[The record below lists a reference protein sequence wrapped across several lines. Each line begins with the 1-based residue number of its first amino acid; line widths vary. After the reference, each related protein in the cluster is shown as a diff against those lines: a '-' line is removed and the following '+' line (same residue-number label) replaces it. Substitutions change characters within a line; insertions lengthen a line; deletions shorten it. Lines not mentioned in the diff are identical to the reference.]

1 MTDGQR
7 RNLELVSFLAAGA
20 LAGVLTGLV
29 APLGA
34 FSRAEL
40 PLFYVA
46 SALFGTM
53 AWISARRRSLFP
65 GLLLVIVFPVASE
78 LLHNPATRAA
88 TLAAAF
94 RFVPAVVAYL
104 GAGLVCRGR
113 RPARGWRVATLA
125 GFLALALFA
134 GATAA
139 GLVLREPFRI
149 EWQPVLAGL
158 VLGALSALLFEAVDF
173 LLARPA
179 SR

>member
-7 RNLELVSFLAAGA
+7 RNLELVSFLPAGA

-40 PLFYVA
+40 LLFCVA

-53 AWISARRRSLFP
+53 AWISRSRCGLFP
-65 GLLLVIVFPVASE
+65 GLLLVIVLPVASE
-78 LLHNPATRAA
+78 LLNTP
-88 TLAAAF
+88 
-94 RFVPAVVAYL
+94 
-104 GAGLVCRGR
+104 
-113 RPARGWRVATLA
+113 
-125 GFLALALFA
+125 ALFA

-139 GLVLREPFRI
+139 GLVLREPFRLK
-149 EWQPVLAGL
+149 WQPALAGL
-158 VLGALSALLFEAVDF
+158 VLGALSALLFGAVDF
-173 LLARPA
+173 LVSRPA